1 MECLRGNEKF
11 RNFVGGK
18 IIYENIS
25 MTKKQAIDEL
35 RWRVIQG
42 FLQCSSKS
50 ILKNLPKISF

>member
-1 MECLRGNEKF
+1 
-11 RNFVGGK
+11 
-18 IIYENIS
+18 